1 MSYRHTLRAVESVA
15 QWGIYTPQGR
25 NLRWMPERFDTGTGP
40 LDRELDG
47 GFTPGTLAAYV
58 AGPAEQAET
67 LLFQLATRRPTTYV
81 TTVTPPDKVESTIES
96 MAGMGGA
103 DELAVHSFR
112 RGDSADSLLDS
123 LSIREET
130 FVIVDAANALEHAD
144 PKAYHDFLT
153 QFAQELQATDSVGIL
168 HAVAGNDLP
177 TTRDWTLRAA
187 DLILRLTVD
196 YTSIEPETLL
206 RIQKTRGKRP
216 PDEALKIKLGQAVEI
231 DTSWDM

>member
-1 MSYRHTLRAVESVA
+1 
-15 QWGIYTPQGR
+15 
-25 NLRWMPERFDTGTGP
+25 MPERFDTGTGP

-47 GFTPGTLAAYV
+47 GFTAGTLAAYV
-58 AGPAEQAET
+58 ASPAEQAET

-81 TTVTPPDKVESTIES
+81 TTVTPPEKVESTVES
-96 MAGMGGA
+96 MAGMGGV
-103 DELAVHSFR
+103 DGLEVVSFR
-112 RGDSADSLLDS
+112 RGDSVESLLDS
-123 LSIREET
+123 LSVREET
-130 FVIVDAANALEHAD
+130 FVIVDAVNALEHAD
-144 PKAYHDFLT
+144 PPTYHDFLT
-153 QFAQELQATDSVGIL
+153 QFAQRLQATDSVGIL